1 MLFDRLIKK
10 RVASFEKEIL
20 QKYYAE
26 VDNMY
31 T

>member
-10 RVASFEKEIL
+10 RVESFEKEIL

-26 VDNMY
+26 VENM
-31 T
+31 